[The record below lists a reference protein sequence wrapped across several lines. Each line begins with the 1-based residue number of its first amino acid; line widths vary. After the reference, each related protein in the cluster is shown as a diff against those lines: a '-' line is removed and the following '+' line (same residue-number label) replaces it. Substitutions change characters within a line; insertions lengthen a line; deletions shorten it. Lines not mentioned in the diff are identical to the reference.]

1 MLLVQPLHLQRE
13 TLGTAVLGQDR
24 LASPPSAWGL
34 WLQQHPCLLWITVDN
49 SSSPI
54 SLGHISHSSPH
65 RRFSNWDS
73 TQTTDSSQ
81 QHQEFLQPMLIL
93 LGLRFP
99 VVQRNCSGR
108 SSPGLDAKGIYC
120 GVGLVL
126 QNSDTQSMK
135 LLWNLT
141 HTWKWGSPSTPKRS
155 PPRWVSFT
163 CLSPSA
169 AHGKRLFF
177 PRECPPISRD

>member
-1 MLLVQPLHLQRE
+1 M
-13 TLGTAVLGQDR
+13 LGQDR

-108 SSPGLDAKGIYC
+108 SSPGLDAKEIYC